1 MLNRLTI
8 FLTDEEL
15 EALAALSRREVRGLR
30 EEARYLLLLGL
41 RHREHLAGTLVGA
54 AHLNTKD
61 TKEIKGHK
69 G

>member
-1 MLNRLTI
+1 
-8 FLTDEEL
+8 
-15 EALAALSRREVRGLR
+15 VRGLR

-41 RHREHLAGTLVGA
+41 RHREHLARVPFGA

-61 TKEIKGHK
+61 TKEKEGHK